1 MVADGSRQPR
11 CYSLKR
17 APQHQPLGDPHLAAR
32 RAAHLRAEAPAGDG
46 PIAGEGDARV
56 QGLHLRQGRPCR
68 VAAAAGRDR
77 RPGRHAPRRNRFVR
91 RHDEAA
97 ATAAA
102 HRGGDPRRAPRRVAD
117 PARHHPPHPR
127 RRLRLPRPPHRLA
140 QPGPA
145 RGQSQAGHA
154 RSHRAFRHLDQ
165 GQSLRRVRT
174 RSAGHP
180 VAALELSG
188 ARDRGVCAKGRRRFR
203 RARHRALRRRPR
215 VCVLARPARGGP
227 LPHEL
232 RREPLHDPGS
242 GELLLLVRGVHARGD
257 RPRLRA
263 ADLRSRP
270 RPAGRAHDRHATK
283 EPPHRLRGHGRD
295 RHRLA
300 HDRPGL
306 APLRGRAVAPA
317 LRALDLAGGADGAA
331 LAALERD
338 RARSSPVTFPKIE
351 LHVHLEGTVR
361 PETLLEIARRN
372 EYALP
377 ADTVEGLA
385 ALYEYRDFAHFVE
398 VWILT
403 THALRTADDFRRV
416 VVDYAAE
423 AASHGAVYIEGIF
436 SPAERVRRG
445 VSWDE
450 IFSGYCDGAQ
460 QAEELHGVTVRLTP
474 DIFRSATLEEAEA
487 VVRHSAAYRK
497 RGIVAVGLGGR
508 EAEYPPEPYEGP
520 FALARAEGLGSVPHA
535 GEHAGAASVRGALE
549 TLGADRLRHGIRAVE
564 DDGLVRELADR
575 STVLDV
581 CPISNLRTGAVRSLA
596 EHPLPKL
603 VAAGV
608 RCSIS
613 TDDPAMFDTDLTRDY
628 EAARSLGLDASSAY
642 EAGVAGALCGEE
654 TRKRLRRIGAA
665 FAWSTTAQ
673 PELV

>member
-1 MVADGSRQPR
+1 
-11 CYSLKR
+11 
-17 APQHQPLGDPHLAAR
+17 
-32 RAAHLRAEAPAGDG
+32 
-46 PIAGEGDARV
+46 
-56 QGLHLRQGRPCR
+56 
-68 VAAAAGRDR
+68 
-77 RPGRHAPRRNRFVR
+77 
-91 RHDEAA
+91 
-97 ATAAA
+97 
-102 HRGGDPRRAPRRVAD
+102 
-117 PARHHPPHPR
+117 
-127 RRLRLPRPPHRLA
+127 
-140 QPGPA
+140 
-145 RGQSQAGHA
+145 
-154 RSHRAFRHLDQ
+154 
-165 GQSLRRVRT
+165 
-174 RSAGHP
+174 
-180 VAALELSG
+180 
-188 ARDRGVCAKGRRRFR
+188 
-203 RARHRALRRRPR
+203 
-215 VCVLARPARGGP
+215 
-227 LPHEL
+227 
-232 RREPLHDPGS
+232 
-242 GELLLLVRGVHARGD
+242 
-257 RPRLRA
+257 
-263 ADLRSRP
+263 
-270 RPAGRAHDRHATK
+270 
-283 EPPHRLRGHGRD
+283 
-295 RHRLA
+295 
-300 HDRPGL
+300 
-306 APLRGRAVAPA
+306 
-317 LRALDLAGGADGAA
+317 
-331 LAALERD
+331 
-338 RARSSPVTFPKIE
+338 VTFPKIE

-361 PETLLEIARRN
+361 PETLLEIACRN

-575 STVLDV
+575 GTVLDV

-628 EAARSLGLDASSAY
+628 EAAGTLGVDPRSAY
-642 EAGVAGALCGEE
+642 EAGVEGALCDAA
-654 TRKRLRRIGAA
+654 TRDRLREIGASFDWA
-665 FAWSTTAQ
+665 GSTQ